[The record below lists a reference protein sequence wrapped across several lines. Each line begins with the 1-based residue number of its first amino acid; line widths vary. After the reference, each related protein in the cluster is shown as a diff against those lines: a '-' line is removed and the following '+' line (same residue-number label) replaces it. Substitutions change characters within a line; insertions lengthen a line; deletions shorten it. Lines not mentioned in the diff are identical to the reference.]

1 MAFTQGLHVWEIN
14 ATISCASIC
23 KFNSL
28 TYILEF
34 GVYCPLSNVKDYMIT
49 FQSKSPRTILIC
61 LDLYELTLKF
71 WLNGKRQKKILELP
85 VQGPYIPCVKIGTE
99 RNTLTLNPFV
109 KLPPGSYED
118 QVDRTTHLERFLMPH
133 LQNSLC
139 ITELP

>member
-1 MAFTQGLHVWEIN
+1 
-14 ATISCASIC
+14 
-23 KFNSL
+23 
-28 TYILEF
+28 
-34 GVYCPLSNVKDYMIT
+34 MIT

-118 QVDRTTHLERFLMPH
+118 
-133 LQNSLC
+133 
-139 ITELP
+139 